1 MRRGGV
7 MSGGA
12 GVGVA
17 GPGTMES
24 IAAERGE
31 WVEKGFNNLS
41 PFAEK
46 IAITQRYGE
55 AIEKWDT
62 PWDTNTL
69 RNGPNEGGKGPS

>member
-1 MRRGGV
+1 MQGWGT
-7 MSGGA
+7 
-12 GVGVA
+12 A
-17 GPGTMES
+17 GPDGMGS

-31 WVEKGFNNLS
+31 WVEKGFDNLS

-46 IAITQRYGE
+46 IAMSQGYGE

>member
-1 MRRGGV
+1 VRRGGV

-12 GVGVA
+12 GVGYGGA
-17 GPGTMES
+17 GHHGS
-24 IAAERGE
+24 IAAKRGE
-31 WVEKGFNNLS
+31 WEEKGFDNLS

-46 IAITQRYGE
+46 IAITQRYSE